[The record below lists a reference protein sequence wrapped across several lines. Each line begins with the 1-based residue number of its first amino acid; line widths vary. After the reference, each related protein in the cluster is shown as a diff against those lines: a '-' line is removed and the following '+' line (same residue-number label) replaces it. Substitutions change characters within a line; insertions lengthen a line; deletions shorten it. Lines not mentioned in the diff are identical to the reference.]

1 MVIYKEHLLNCGG
14 DLMLS
19 VTPKY
24 VASLI
29 EGVSWV
35 EGHLNRKTSVDSG
48 TRILG
53 ELQYFTCLQIPK

>member
-1 MVIYKEHLLNCGG
+1 
-14 DLMLS
+14 MLS

-35 EGHLNRKTSVDSG
+35 QRHLNRKTSVDSG

-53 ELQYFTCLQIPK
+53 ELQYFTCL